1 MQNSINETA
10 ARRAM
15 EANSFSDYKEGSATA
30 EYQAAAAEAKRI
42 AEAQKESVDPIH
54 HDKIDRLLATYC
66 RKLADNIN
74 QSNAVDA
81 RVPSILITG
90 GGNFPVRKKDQ
101 QNAARARNMEEWQKI
116 QGLLDQIRSV
126 GMGGISSD
134 DPDCVEKLREQ
145 LAKLEAKQ
153 TGMKA
158 ANAYWRKHKTMKG
171 CSGLS
176 EAKAAQIDKQMETA
190 YTWIKKNGPFASCTL
205 SNNNANIKRI
215 RGRIADIERMTE
227 TEIKG
232 WTFAG
237 GRVVMNKIEN
247 RLQVCFDSKPG
258 LAVRADM
265 KNNGFHWAPS
275 QGAWQRQLTDNA
287 IWTAKRIKSIQPV
300 QE

>member
-10 ARRAM
+10 AKRAND
-15 EANSFSDYKEGSATA
+15 ANSFSNYKEGSATA
-30 EYQAAAAEAKRI
+30 EYQAMVDTARQI
-42 AEAQKESVDPIH
+42 AEAQKDRVDPIH
-54 HDKIDRLLATYC
+54 HAKIDGLLATYC

-90 GGNFPVRKKDQ
+90 GGNFPVRKKEQ
-101 QNAARARNMEEWQKI
+101 QNAARNNNMREWQKI

-134 DPDCVEKLREQ
+134 DSNCVEKLRQQ
-145 LAKLEAKQ
+145 LAELEAKQ

-158 ANAYWRKHKTMKG
+158 ANVYWRKHKTMEG
-171 CSGLS
+171 CPGLS
-176 EAKAAQIDKQMETA
+176 DTKAAQVDKQMEKA
-190 YTWIKKNGPFASCTL
+190 YTWVQKTGPFESWKL

-215 RGRIADIERMTE
+215 RGRIADIERMAE

-237 GRVVMNKIEN
+237 GRVVMNKEEN
-247 RLQVCFDSKPG
+247 RLQVYFDSKPT
-258 LAVRADM
+258 LNVRSEM

-287 IWTAKRIKSIQPV
+287 IWTARRIKSIQPV
-300 QE
+300 QG